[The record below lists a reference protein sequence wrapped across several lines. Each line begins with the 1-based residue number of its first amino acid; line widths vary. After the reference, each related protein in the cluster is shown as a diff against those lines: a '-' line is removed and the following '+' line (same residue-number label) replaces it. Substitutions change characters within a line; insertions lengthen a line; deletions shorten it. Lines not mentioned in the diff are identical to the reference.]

1 MILLEFINKLVR
13 NNEIIELE
21 IMKLLPLL
29 KL

>member
-1 MILLEFINKLVR
+1 MILLEFMNKLVR